1 MSRSAVPF
9 LRCFK
14 ILIEPVGPNALK
26 IPATKG
32 GKQAMVGA
40 GGRRQGA
47 SVGQQE
53 SVLTARECSVD
64 QRTSCSF
71 PAFYLEEIM
80 CQAALPTSLKTALRI
95 IVAKVLKMVIMRG
108 FLVL

>member
-1 MSRSAVPF
+1 MSRSAEPF

-26 IPATKG
+26 IPAPKG
-32 GKQAMVGA
+32 GKQGMVGA

-53 SVLTARECSVD
+53 
-64 QRTSCSF
+64 
-71 PAFYLEEIM
+71 
-80 CQAALPTSLKTALRI
+80 
-95 IVAKVLKMVIMRG
+95 
-108 FLVL
+108 